1 LFREVTDE
9 ITSTSHTIKYPHW
22 QREFEAAMREDD
34 PQSLRRRVDA
44 AEAALFVRLQA
55 LAESTGGDE
64 ERRAIADAIGTLR
77 TIQREKL
84 GYPEW
89 NTK

>member
-1 LFREVTDE
+1 VTDE
-9 ITSTSHTIKYPHW
+9 NTSTSHTIKYPHW
-22 QREFEAAMREDD
+22 QREFEAALREGD
-34 PQSLRRRVDA
+34 PQSLRQRVDA

-64 ERRAIADAIGTLR
+64 ERQAISGAIGTLR